1 MTTFCAGPAVA
12 VNGKNVPNMYGI
24 STAWRSAATDD
35 GNELLDRMLE
45 SGLSALEVDYRITS
59 LMLKQMQP
67 RLKSSEFQI
76 LTLHNYV
83 PHPDGIPKKEASGDV
98 FLLSSLDKAER
109 EVAVRHA
116 IKTIQLAA
124 DLEAKLVVF
133 HLGRVEM
140 DHESDHLF
148 ELHEQSEID
157 GDEAQEWLAKKLTE
171 RRSKA
176 APYFDA
182 VLRSLDRLNAEANRL
197 GILIGA
203 ENRYHY
209 NQIPFGD
216 EFDHIFSE
224 FAGGAVRY
232 WHDVGHGEVF
242 HRLNILDHEKDL
254 LERYKIHLAGMHIHD
269 ILGLK
274 DHRAPGLG
282 DYPFEKLLSYLNQ
295 QTIRILEIHQQA
307 SPQEVQ
313 DGVELLQRKGVLK

>member
-1 MTTFCAGPAVA
+1 MAVK
-12 VNGKNVPNMYGI
+12 GKNLLNMFGI
-24 STAWRSAATDD
+24 STAWRSAITDS

-45 SGLSALEVDYRITS
+45 SGLSSLEIDYRVTGP
-59 LMLKQMQP
+59 MLQQMLP
-67 RLKSSEFQI
+67 RLRSSEFQI
-76 LTLHNYV
+76 LTVHNYV
-83 PHPDGIPKKEASGDV
+83 PHPDGIPKQEASGDI
-98 FLLSSLDKAER
+98 FLLSAPDREER
-109 EVAVRHA
+109 DLAIKNA
-116 IKTIQLAA
+116 IKTIHFAA
-124 DLEAKLVVF
+124 DMEARLVVF

-140 DHESDHLF
+140 EDESDRLF
-148 ELHEQSEID
+148 EFYEQGKIGD
-157 GDEAQEWLAKKLTE
+157 DEAGEWLEKKLTE

-182 VLRSLDRLNAEANRL
+182 VLRSLDRLNTEAFRL

-209 NQIPFGD
+209 TQIPFGD

-254 LERYKIHLAGMHIHD
+254 LERYREHLAGMHIHD
-269 ILGLK
+269 IDGLK

-282 DYPFEKLLSYLNQ
+282 DFPFEKLKPYLNQ
-295 QTIRILEIHQQA
+295 HSIRILEIHQQA
-307 SPQEVQ
+307 SAQEVQ
-313 DGVELLQRKGVLK
+313 AGVELLQRTGVLS